1 MPGSITRPCHS
12 NRMTRSPQYGLA
24 SSFGGCQLIR
34 KASHWLLLISAAFV
48 SCSVFGEASARQLA
62 SSVSELD
69 EIPRVHPEYRVP
81 DEPNQLFYVERS
93 VNSNTVVY
101 AAKFDAHNAI
111 SQKAPVEAFWRWYNV
126 DGHRKDLNFIE
137 RMMAYGV
144 HVNPPRQNHPITF
157 TIAALPERTLT
168 LDLDDQKRPEALIQI
183 AGRTVKLAYV
193 YLEVV
198 DGVIPSV
205 PSLDIFGI
213 DKNSGKAIREHVVQ
227 N

>member
-1 MPGSITRPCHS
+1 MIRRRPQH
-12 NRMTRSPQYGLA
+12 GLA
-24 SSFGGCQLIR
+24 SSSGRSRLR
-34 KASHWLLLISAAFV
+34 KARHWLFLIPAAFV
-48 SCSVFGEASARQLA
+48 SWSISGEANAHQFA

-69 EIPRVHPEYRVP
+69 EIPRVRPEYKVP

-101 AAKFDAHNAI
+101 AAKLDAHNAI
-111 SQKAPVEAFWRWYNV
+111 SQKVPVEAFWRWYNV

-198 DGVIPSV
+198 DRVIPSV

-213 DKNSGKAIREHVVQ
+213 DKNSGKAVREHVVQ

>member
-1 MPGSITRPCHS
+1 MWKSK
-12 NRMTRSPQYGLA
+12 
-24 SSFGGCQLIR
+24 SSFFYVL
-34 KASHWLLLISAAFV
+34 ATLVALPVHS
-48 SCSVFGEASARQLA
+48 EANARQLT
-62 SSVSELD
+62 SSITELD
-69 EIPRVHPEYRVP
+69 QIPRVRPEFEVP

-93 VNSNTVVY
+93 VNSNTVIY
-101 AAKFDAHNAI
+101 AARLDAHSAI
-111 SQKAPVEAFWRWYNV
+111 NPKAPVEAFWRWYNV

-137 RMMAYGV
+137 KMMAYGV
-144 HVNPPRQNHPITF
+144 HVNSPHQNQPVTF

-168 LDLDDQKRPEALIQI
+168 LDLDEQKRPEALIQI

-205 PSLDIFGI
+205 PALDIFGT
-213 DKNSGKAIREHVVQ
+213 DKASGKAVREHVVQ

>member
-1 MPGSITRPCHS
+1 MLGVF
-12 NRMTRSPQYGLA
+12 A
-24 SSFGGCQLIR
+24 S
-34 KASHWLLLISAAFV
+34 WLV
-48 SCSVFGEASARQLA
+48 CGEASARQLA
-62 SSVSELD
+62 SSISELD
-69 EIPRVHPEYRVP
+69 EIPRVRPEYKVP

-101 AAKFDAHNAI
+101 TANIDAHNAI
-111 SQKAPVEAFWRWYNV
+111 NPKMPVGAFWRWYNV

-137 RMMAYGV
+137 KMMAYGV
-144 HVNPPRQNHPITF
+144 HANSPRQNQPITF

-168 LDLDDQKRPEALIQI
+168 LDLDDQKHPEALIQI

-205 PSLDIFGI
+205 PSLDIFGT
-213 DKNSGKAIREHVVQ
+213 DKASGKAVREHVVQ